1 MFHRNYFACWHYP
14 RWCRFSFQG
23 SNYSHFNKSTES
35 ANVTSHETFSIEYI
49 SESII
54 DEILEDTSYENSSI
68 DSTQEADDNY
78 YIIQNTSNI
87 SEDSASFSLG
97 IFYKRKL
104 LK

>member
-1 MFHRNYFACWHYP
+1 MNRV
-14 RWCRFSFQG
+14 SVIQKKG

-78 YIIQNTSNI
+78 FIIQNTSNI
-87 SEDSASFSLG
+87 SENSASFSLG
-97 IFYKRKL
+97 ISYRKL
-104 LK
+104 K

>member
-1 MFHRNYFACWHYP
+1 MEKSLLLPLRSKISDHEDRIKP
-14 RWCRFSFQG
+14 RTSKIPRIPE
-23 SNYSHFNKSTES
+23 SNVE
-35 ANVTSHETFSIEYI
+35 ETPELVIIEEETYA
-49 SESII
+49 
-54 DEILEDTSYENSSI
+54 ILDKKDNTSYENSSI

-104 LK
+104 LQ